1 MEMPRDKEDAL
12 AGALNGVMFT
22 LLGAAGPG
30 LLLWQVVTHW
40 PEAAMRFQSMTAAQA
55 MQGVALLTFSLPVA
69 GFGVRLLRRNMAF
82 LLAR

>member
-1 MEMPRDKEDAL
+1 MDTPRDKEDAL

-30 LLLWQVVTHW
+30 LLLWQVVTRW
-40 PEAAMRFQSMTAAQA
+40 PEAAMRFQTMTAAEA
-55 MQGVALLTFSLPVA
+55 MQGVALFTFSLPAA